1 MTFTIK
7 GSAFTAS
14 ILNSSFCSFT
24 FHSIV
29 PLRPNGHLP
38 QGRRRAGQGS
48 GGVLS
53 VGLVL
58 GYLTLRI
65 SDRYRSA
72 RAKREALSQATFP
85 NQA

>member
-58 GYLTLRI
+58 GYLRCVSPI
-65 SDRYRSA
+65 AIGAA